1 MKYTLL
7 NNTRNEF
14 FAELG
19 KLGNEKCWFNFVRH
33 FSDFEFFSVNCL
45 TNEKIE
51 HVGCGVLKKS
61 NSNLD
66 CSFFIFSAYR
76 NKSIAK
82 QFVRHM
88 INDYPQIQFT
98 VSLFNVPSL
107 ALFDSVNELR
117 IHKVNDNKKTIIYV
131 KRKLGDLSNEENK
144 SEN

>member
-14 FAELG
+14 FAELD
-19 KLGNEKCWFNFVRH
+19 KLGNERSWLNFVRH
-33 FSDFEFFSVNCL
+33 FSDFDFFSVNCL

-76 NKSIAK
+76 NKSIVK

-107 ALFDSVNELR
+107 ALFNSVKELK
-117 IHKVNDNKKTIIYV
+117 IQLKNDENKTIVYV
-131 KRKLGDLSNEENK
+131 RRELYFT
-144 SEN
+144 